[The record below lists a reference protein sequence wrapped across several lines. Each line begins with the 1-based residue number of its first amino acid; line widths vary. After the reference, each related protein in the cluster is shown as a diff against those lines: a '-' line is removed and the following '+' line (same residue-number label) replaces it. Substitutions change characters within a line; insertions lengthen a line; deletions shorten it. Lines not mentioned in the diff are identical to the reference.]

1 MKDRNKI
8 IRETIERLSKPSKIK
23 SVFGPELTEHARKFH
38 LPDDLAEQVRIIRE
52 VDEKYARKKKKG
64 K

>member
-1 MKDRNKI
+1 MSDRRKKI
-8 IRETIERLSKPSKIK
+8 NEIIERLSKPSKVK

-38 LPDDLAEQVRIIRE
+38 APTDLAEQVRIIRE
-52 VDEKYARKKKKG
+52 VDEKYARKKKG